1 MPRAYIQNPG
11 EELVH
16 LGEESQNPV
25 VYMVS
30 RDACEIPHWRC
41 LVGGRIGL
49 FNLDLCNMKVKI
61 RK

>member
-11 EELVH
+11 EEPVH

-30 RDACEIPHWRC
+30 RDACENIP
-41 LVGGRIGL
+41 LEMSSGRS
-49 FNLDLCNMKVKI
+49 DRVV
-61 RK
+61 